1 MAAGAVYK
9 GGGAMYFNSGNNVVR
24 NCLVYNNS
32 GVTSIYAN
40 GGSFY
45 NNTIVRNVGGFYF
58 AGGAINAINNIVWAC
73 ATDSTGTNATGIT
86 GTTSTAFTV
95 QNNATY
101 NPISTTNSWVVA
113 DNIQFSSNVSNG
125 DVANPAAGTVGSG
138 PKFAFVSR
146 FFGVAHSDADL
157 AQLDSVNWSLNGG
170 AAPSPCVNVGKTVS
184 AVTADYAGLARPQ
197 GASFDIGAYELPY
210 YTVVA
215 GEPATANG
223 GIYTSLGV
231 LLAENTSNVYAKG
244 TALELMFQP
253 NNGHTLYRAYY
264 TTSTD
269 GGLTF
274 TGAQTDFT
282 SQIGTDGFWTTTV
295 NSHFKVSV
303 EWDKPN
309 ALSTLKSDRI
319 KCLVS
324 NQGADIV
331 GLTAGDK
338 VSVYS
343 ANGSLVNQTSATTDR
358 VHFALSKGV
367 YVVRVADSASKLIIN

>member
-1 MAAGAVYK
+1 
-9 GGGAMYFNSGNNVVR
+9 
-24 NCLVYNNS
+24 
-32 GVTSIYAN
+32 
-40 GGSFY
+40 
-45 NNTIVRNVGGFYF
+45 
-58 AGGAINAINNIVWAC
+58 
-73 ATDSTGTNATGIT
+73 
-86 GTTSTAFTV
+86 
-95 QNNATY
+95 
-101 NPISTTNSWVVA
+101 
-113 DNIQFSSNVSNG
+113 
-125 DVANPAAGTVGSG
+125 
-138 PKFAFVSR
+138 
-146 FFGVAHSDADL
+146 
-157 AQLDSVNWSLNGG
+157 
-170 AAPSPCVNVGKTVS
+170 
-184 AVTADYAGLARPQ
+184 
-197 GASFDIGAYELPY
+197 
-210 YTVVA
+210 
-215 GEPATANG
+215 
-223 GIYTSLGV
+223 
-231 LLAENTSNVYAKG
+231 
-244 TALELMFQP
+244 MFQP